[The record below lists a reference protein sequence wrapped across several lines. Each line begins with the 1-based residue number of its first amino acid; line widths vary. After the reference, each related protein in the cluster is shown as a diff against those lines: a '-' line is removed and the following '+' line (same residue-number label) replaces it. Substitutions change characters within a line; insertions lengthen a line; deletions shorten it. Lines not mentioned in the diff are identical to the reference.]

1 MKPDNSTNHNSS
13 IACGNVEVRQKAKN
27 PWIEAMRLRTLPVS
41 IAGVLAGTACSIFH
55 HGFSLLPFLICL
67 VFAVLAQI
75 ASNFANEYYDF
86 KNGLDKKGREGFR
99 RGVTE
104 GDISPKAM
112 KRATYIT
119 LCLAAAVG
127 ATLIIWGGWW
137 LIFVGIAVALFALG
151 YSAGPFPL
159 SHNGLGEF
167 AVIIFFGF
175 IPVIF
180 TEYVQTKLIYFDYTT
195 AFTAAAVGLM
205 AANVLIVNNYRD
217 MEDDRAVG
225 KRTSVVI
232 LGRKV
237 MGAVYFYDGILAAVF
252 LAMASSPLPFWV
264 SAGWL
269 TYFSIHA
276 ILYTRLRSLS
286 GSALND
292 VLKWTSLLL
301 FFVSLYTLIIFAC
314 LKPEPYQFIIFP

>member
-1 MKPDNSTNHNSS
+1 MK
-13 IACGNVEVRQKAKN
+13 Q
-27 PWIEAMRLRTLPVS
+27 WIEAMRLRTLPVS
-41 IAGVLAGTACSIFH
+41 VAGVVAGTACAIFH
-55 HGFSLLPFLICL
+55 HGFSVLPFLICL
-67 VFAVLAQI
+67 LFAVLAQI

-104 GDISPKAM
+104 GDISPEAM

-119 LCLAAAVG
+119 LALAAATG

-137 LIFVGIAVALFALG
+137 LIFVGIAVVLFALA
-151 YSAGPFPL
+151 YSTGPFPL
-159 SHNGLGEF
+159 SHNGLGEIT
-167 AVIIFFGF
+167 VIIFFGF
-175 IPVIF
+175 VPVIF
-180 TEYVQTKLIYFDYTT
+180 TEYVQTQKLFFDSATM
-195 AFTAAAVGLM
+195 FTSAAVGLM

-217 MEDDRAVG
+217 MDDDKAVG

-232 LGRKV
+232 LGRKI
-237 MGAVYFYDGILAAVF
+237 MGGVYYGNGTLAAIF

-269 TYFSIHA
+269 TYFAFHTM
-276 ILYTRLRSLS
+276 LFGKLRTQT

-292 VLKWTSLLL
+292 VLKWTSIILLIMSVYL
-301 FFVSLYTLIIFAC
+301 LVIFAS
-314 LKPEPYQFIIFP
+314 LKPDTSSIFLFP

>member
-1 MKPDNSTNHNSS
+1 MK
-13 IACGNVEVRQKAKN
+13 K
-27 PWIEAMRLRTLPVS
+27 WIEAMRLRTLP
-41 IAGVLAGTACSIFH
+41 AGISGVVGGTACAIFH

-67 VFAVLAQI
+67 FFAILAQI

-104 GDISPKAM
+104 GDITPSVM

-119 LCLAAAVG
+119 LAIAACLG
-127 ATLIIWGGWW
+127 ASLIIWGGWW
-137 LIFVGIAVALFALG
+137 LIFIGIIIAIFALA

-159 SHNGLGEF
+159 SHNGLGEI

-180 TEYVQTKLIYFDYTT
+180 TEYVQTRIFYCDSTT
-195 AFTAAAVGLM
+195 MFTAAAIGLM
-205 AANVLIVNNYRD
+205 ASNILIVNNYRD
-217 MEDDRAVG
+217 FEDDRLVG

-232 LGRKV
+232 LGKNI
-237 MGAVYFYDGILAAVF
+237 MGSAYYFNGILSAIF

-269 TYFSIHA
+269 TYF
-276 ILYTRLRSLS
+276 
-286 GSALND
+286 ALHTMLWGALKSKTGKDLNN

-301 FFVSLYTLIIFAC
+301 LSVSVYLLVIFAS
-314 LKPEPYQFIIFP
+314 LKPENNIFYHFP